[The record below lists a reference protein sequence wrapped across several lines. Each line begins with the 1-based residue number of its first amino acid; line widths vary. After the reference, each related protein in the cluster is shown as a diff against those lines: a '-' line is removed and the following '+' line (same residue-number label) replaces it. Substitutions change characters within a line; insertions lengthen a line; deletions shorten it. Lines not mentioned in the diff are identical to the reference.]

1 MDAADRDLGS
11 SGVTLLDPGV
21 FYGTGVSRIAV
32 CVGKNGK
39 AYVMDANMLGGFKQG
54 AGGTDGVLQT
64 IVAGNAV
71 FGGVGRFSDARSY
84 LPINTTEVVQ
94 TDI

>member
-11 SGVTLLDPGV
+11 SGVTLLDPAV
-21 FYGTGVSRIAV
+21 FSGTGVSRMAI

-39 AYVMDANMLGGFKQG
+39 AYVLDADMLGGFKQG
-54 AGGTDGVLQT
+54 SGGTDAAIQT

-71 FGGVGRFSDARSY
+71 FGGVG
-84 LPINTTEVVQ
+84 E
-94 TDI
+94 